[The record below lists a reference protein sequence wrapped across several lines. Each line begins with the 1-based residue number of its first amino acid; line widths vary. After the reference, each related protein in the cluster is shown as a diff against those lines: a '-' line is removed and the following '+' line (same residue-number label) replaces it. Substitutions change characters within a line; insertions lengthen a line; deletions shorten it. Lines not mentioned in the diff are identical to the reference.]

1 MTTSPHSN
9 LPPESVSD
17 KVDLDE
23 LFKDAEPYGHGS
35 DWEIPGFF
43 ATEAEHQEFL
53 AWYRAERQKD
63 LA

>member
-1 MTTSPHSN
+1 MTTNPHSG

-17 KVDLDE
+17 KIDLDE
-23 LFKDAEPYGHGS
+23 LFKDAKPYGDGS

-43 ATEAEHQEFL
+43 TTEAEHQEFL
-53 AWYRAERQKD
+53 AWYRAERQRD